1 MQTNNQQT
9 NEDQINI
16 IEILFSLLS
25 QRLLIILS
33 LIIFTFLGIIYNH
46 YNPDVFTT
54 SATVLIT
61 KDQSDPSSF
70 LLNNENEF
78 LYNKYVDREDHAS
91 VFKSCLLYTSDAADE

>member
-1 MQTNNQQT
+1 MQTDNQQT

-46 YNPDVFTT
+46 YNPDVFKT

-91 VFKSCLLYTSDAADE
+91 VFKSTLILSLIHI

>member
-1 MQTNNQQT
+1 MQTDNQQT

-25 QRLLIILS
+25 QRFLIILS
-33 LIIFTFLGIIYNH
+33 LIIFTFLGIIYN
-46 YNPDVFTT
+46 YYQPGMFQTN
-54 SATVLIT
+54 ATLLIT

-78 LYNKYVDREDHAS
+78 LYKFL
-91 VFKSCLLYTSDAADE
+91 VFRQRL